1 MKRFGLN
8 SGYIGVDR
16 RRDEAGIAPLQKAYL
31 ERIRGGNYLPDQQPL
46 LDAYTGAVA
55 AYSLRRASGGYAGSA
70 IRVRRSSDNTELN
83 IGFAG
88 KGLDTTSLVS
98 FCSGTNGF
106 VTTWYDQSGNANNAT
121 QASAA
126 NQPQIVNVG
135 NLLTFNG
142 KAALSFDG
150 TDDFFTPVGG
160 SSITDFYYIIN
171 TTASQY
177 LYPFYNGGTYGF
189 VATIGSSG
197 GSSAGFGTPSLYS
210 NGILRTSTTR
220 GQVYTAQDGYRLNV
234 HQGANTALWS
244 GGYRFFGY
252 SNFTLQGNVQEI
264 IIYNI
269 DQSSNRTDI
278 ESNINSYYI
287 IY

>member
-1 MKRFGLN
+1 VSNSVFGLRTR
-8 SGYIGVDR
+8 SGSV
-16 RRDEAGIAPLQKAYL
+16 RDIIEGAPAGDYLLNAY
-31 ERIRGGNYLPDQQPL
+31 P
-46 LDAYTGAVA
+46 GAAA
-55 AYSLRRASGGYAGSA
+55 AYSLRKLSSTYTGNI
-70 IRVRRSSDNTELN
+70 IRVRRSSDNTEQN
-83 IGFAG
+83 IGS
-88 KGLDTTSLVS
+88 GLDGNLDTSALTT

-106 VTTWYDQSGNANNAT
+106 ATTWYDQSGNSNNAV

-126 NQPQIVNVG
+126 EQPQIVSAG

-160 SSITDFYYIIN
+160 YSITDFYYVIN
-171 TTASQY
+171 TTDTQY
-177 LYPFYNGGTYGF
+177 LYPFYSGSTFGF
-189 VATIGSSG
+189 VATIGSGG

-234 HQGANTALWS
+234 HQGANTFSWT

-252 SNFTLQGNVQEI
+252 GGYTLQGNVQEI
-264 IIYNI
+264 IIYPSN
-269 DQSSNRTDI
+269 QSSNRTGI
-278 ESNINSYYI
+278 ETNINTHYN